1 MHWFIMQDGYVIMR
15 LNWKVHIGM
24 NESEYYES
32 AMSNAYKTRVAKLG
46 KPISEEKYK
55 GLRDYAM
62 NRNIRISGF
71 RNYVGD
77 IETIKTVID
86 DIREIAEDFPMIIDE
101 RNGIVL
107 ELDFDMKDEDFA
119 TTGSGHVI
127 HLNASYFCNIPLLKK
142 AYSEAV
148 TVGDFVAGTDWRA
161 IGRHETGHVV
171 ANTYS
176 IDSLKLIKDVLG
188 LDSTADIFYHLG
200 KKLSIYSAAYNDGRE
215 IISESF
221 SGYYSK
227 VGNAIADAFVSRC
240 LEVGKAGKLD
250 ESL

>member
-1 MHWFIMQDGYVIMR
+1 
-15 LNWKVHIGM
+15 M

-86 DIREIAEDFPMIIDE
+86 DIREIAEDFPKIIDE

-107 ELDFDMKDEDFA
+107 ETRSCLFIQLHIMMVVRLFQRVFLDITVRLGMR
-119 TTGSGHVI
+119 SQM
-127 HLNASYFCNIPLLKK
+127 LL
-142 AYSEAV
+142 
-148 TVGDFVAGTDWRA
+148 
-161 IGRHETGHVV
+161 
-171 ANTYS
+171 
-176 IDSLKLIKDVLG
+176 
-188 LDSTADIFYHLG
+188 
-200 KKLSIYSAAYNDGRE
+200 
-215 IISESF
+215 
-221 SGYYSK
+221 
-227 VGNAIADAFVSRC
+227 
-240 LEVGKAGKLD
+240 
-250 ESL
+250 